1 VIRAVIRFI
10 DERTGS
16 APLLRK
22 MLRYAF
28 PDHWSF
34 LFGEIAL
41 YSFVVLVGTGV
52 FLTLFFEPSLA
63 RTTYEGPYDPLRG
76 VQVSLAYDSALRLS
90 FDVNGGLLMRQTHHW
105 AALVFVA
112 AIAVHLMRIFF
123 TGAFRKPRDLN
134 YYIGLTM
141 LILAFVEGFAGYS
154 LLDDLLSGM
163 GLAIAYAATLSIPVI
178 GGDVGFLI
186 WGEQFPGAEDFISR
200 LFIAHVLIFPVILG
214 GLIGIHLLLI
224 ALPHHTHF
232 RGGGATER
240 NVVGTPTWPG
250 YALRSLGLLFA
261 TAGVLFLL
269 GGLIQVNPVW
279 QYGQFELYD
288 GTNGAQ
294 PDWYMGWLIG
304 ALRLMPPIEPSPF
317 GYTLFP
323 NPFFGGLLVPTV
335 LFGLLYLWPTIE
347 RRVTGDR
354 AIHNLLDRP
363 RDNPWRTAVGAAV
376 FTFIALI
383 FLAGSADRVFVTFG
397 IDYGTQVWIFR
408 VAVFVLPAIAYLL
421 TKRICEEL
429 RETNWH
435 PLRGP
440 AGPTVTR
447 TSSGGFRRATA
458 AGETQVSG
466 SRRQAGSDSA

>member
-1 VIRAVIRFI
+1 VIRAAIRFI

-22 MLRYAF
+22 LLRYAF

-63 RTTYEGPYDPLRG
+63 RTTYDGPYSPLQG
-76 VQVSLAYDSALRLS
+76 VEVSLAYDSAMRLS
-90 FDVNGGLLMRQTHHW
+90 FEVNAGLLMRQTHHW

-141 LILAFVEGFAGYS
+141 LVLALVEGFAGYS

-163 GLAIAYAATLSIPVI
+163 GLAIAYATTLSIPLI

-186 WGEQFPGAEDFISR
+186 WGAEFPGANDFMSR
-200 LFIAHVLIFPVILG
+200 LFIAHVLIFPVIIG
-214 GLIGIHLLLI
+214 VLIAIHLLLI

-232 RGGGATER
+232 RGRGATER

-269 GGLIQVNPVW
+269 GGLIQVNPIW
-279 QYGQFELYD
+279 QWGPFEIYD

-304 ALRLMPPIEPSPF
+304 ALRLMPPIEPSVF
-317 GYTLFP
+317 GYTIFP

-335 LFGLLYLWPTIE
+335 VFGFLFLWPTIE
-347 RRVTGDR
+347 RRLTGDR

-363 RDNPWRTAVGAAV
+363 RDNPSRTAIGAAV
-376 FTFIALI
+376 FTFIVLI
-383 FLAGSADRVFVTFG
+383 FLAGAADRIFVAFG

-408 VAVFVLPAIAYLL
+408 VAVFVLPAIVYLL

-429 RETNWH
+429 RETDWH

-440 AGPTVTR
+440 SGPTVTR
-447 TSSGGFRRATA
+447 TPSGGFTRAP
-458 AGETQVSG
+458 VSDRARVSE
-466 SRRQAGSDSA
+466 SRGPAGSD